1 MRYLRNNLVALDQW
15 LNVLLFN
22 GSPDET
28 ISARCMRG
36 VLAGQ
41 RRWAAL
47 YRLLN
52 WIEPGH
58 CESALRAEIE
68 RRQYA
73 DWYRHA
79 QIVQEIVQK
88 Q

>member
-1 MRYLRNNLVALDQW
+1 MSALGRYLKNNLVALDQG

-41 RRWAAL
+41 KHWRPL

-52 WIEPGH
+52 WIDPGH
-58 CESALRAEIE
+58 CESALRAEQL
-68 RRQYA
+68 RRQLPSF
-73 DWYRHA
+73 YR
-79 QIVQEIVQK
+79 
-88 Q
+88 